1 MTEFGK
7 RLKRAR
13 EHRRITQMQ
22 LAAGIGVAQST
33 IGSAE
38 RQGEGSRY
46 TAQIAEFL
54 RVNPTWLATGQG
66 GMLDGLDEQEEQET
80 QDPRPASRLDDDRIY
95 DAIRWFAEQIRDRQ
109 RRKAALAKCVHV
121 MNVAFLEESQALMQ
135 GVAGIPEQAQAT
147 ATPNPAPAVDQ

>member
-7 RLKRAR
+7 RLKQAR
-13 EHRRITQMQ
+13 EHRRTTQMQ
-22 LAAGIGVAQST
+22 LADGIGVAQST

-38 RQGEGSRY
+38 RHGESSRY

-54 RVNPTWLATGQG
+54 RVNAAWLATGQG
-66 GMLDGLDEQEEQET
+66 SMLDEQEEQET